1 MSDYARRLMIV
12 EDEPLVAT
20 LLSEALKNADFEIG
34 VAHSAAQATKLAQK
48 FDPDV
53 AIIDINLGQGA
64 SGVELAYIFDKKYS
78 GIALLLLTKHPDLRT
93 AGYSETEIP
102 EGCGFLR
109 KDLMNDTKSLIRA
122 IDQVVRSKDK
132 LRQDSD
138 PTRPFKNLTNA
149 QVDLLRLIAQGYT
162 NSKIAQLRD
171 TSVRAV
177 EQSIKAVYQN
187 LGITVS
193 GDLNPRVEAARVFIS
208 IAGTPKRK

>member
-1 MSDYARRLMIV
+1 MIV

-20 LLSEALKNADFEIG
+20 LLSEALKHADFEIG

-64 SGVELAYIFDKKYS
+64 SGVELAYIFDKKYP

-93 AGYSETEIP
+93 AGYVETEIP

-109 KDLMNDTKSLIRA
+109 KDLMNDTQSLIAA
-122 IDQVVRSKDK
+122 IKQVVRSKDK

-162 NSKIAQLRD
+162 NSKIAQLRE

-187 LGITVS
+187 LGIMVT
-193 GDLNPRVEAARVFIS
+193 GDLNPRVEAARMFIS